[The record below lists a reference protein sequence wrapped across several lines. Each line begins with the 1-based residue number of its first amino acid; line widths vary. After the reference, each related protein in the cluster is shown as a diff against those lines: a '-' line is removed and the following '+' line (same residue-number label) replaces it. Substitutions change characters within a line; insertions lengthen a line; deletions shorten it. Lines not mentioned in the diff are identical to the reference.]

1 MTGNTPL
8 LVRYGVAVF
17 SLTTAISVYLFARI
31 YPPEILAPFQ
41 LTDPDLAR
49 QIAIFG
55 SAPSFFYTLAL
66 GLLIGACT
74 SNMTSARVHCL
85 IWTGLALCLE
95 LSQYSGIAEPVSTW
109 LYNISS
115 ESIWEF
121 VGPYWSRGVF
131 DPLDLLATLA
141 GGAIALI
148 LLGHFPRDYTD
159 ANNS

>member
-1 MTGNTPL
+1 MTRNTPL
-8 LVRYGVAVF
+8 VLRFVIVGF
-17 SLTTAISVYLFARI
+17 SLMTAIAVYLFARI

-49 QIAIFG
+49 HIAIFG

-66 GLLIGACT
+66 GLLIGACAPT
-74 SNMTSARVHCL
+74 VTGARVHCL
-85 IWTGLALCLE
+85 AWIGLALCLE
-95 LSQYSGIAEPVSTW
+95 LSQYPGIAKLISSW

-131 DPLDLLATLA
+131 DPLDLLATLI
-141 GGAIALI
+141 GGSIALI
-148 LLGHFPRDYTD
+148 LLGHLPKESID
-159 ANNS
+159 ANIS

>member
-1 MTGNTPL
+1 MTRNTQPF
-8 LVRYGVAVF
+8 VRYGIVVF
-17 SLTTAISVYLFARI
+17 SLMTAIAVYLFARI

-41 LTDPDLAR
+41 LSDPDLAR
-49 QIAIFG
+49 HIAIFG

-66 GLLIGACT
+66 GLLIGACAPT
-74 SNMTSARVHCL
+74 VTGARVHCL
-85 IWTGLALCLE
+85 AWIGLALCLE
-95 LSQYSGIAEPVSTW
+95 LSQYQGIAKPITAW

-131 DPLDLLATLA
+131 DPLDLLATLI
-141 GGAIALI
+141 GGTIALI
-148 LLGHFPRDYTD
+148 LLGYLPKENID